1 MENLSACN
9 SNGRRKIS
17 VLATATLSAFLGKQ
31 PCLRMAQPSLLGES
45 SVFMYNV
52 SIINLVDVSTLL
64 ISNTLMHFCWGK
76 NQTNIT
82 THHVF
87 VALLLPNLPPSWS
100 SPCRIHFFS
109 TEPRVKLCTMTSLSA
124 SSVAMRSPSVQ
135 TDPKKVLSKIKSS
148 LCSFGSLPESPCTLP
163 CHNVLLRR
171 SESVGFGR
179 VVLCQ
184 LCH

>member
-1 MENLSACN
+1 MHSASSCG
-9 SNGRRKIS
+9 SWPNGRWKIS
-17 VLATATLSAFLGKQ
+17 ALATATDDGKSRCLQKQHSQYEAFLGKQ

-124 SSVAMRSPSVQ
+124 SSVAMPSRQ
-135 TDPKKVLSKIKSS
+135 TPRKS
-148 LCSFGSLPESPCTLP
+148 
-163 CHNVLLRR
+163 
-171 SESVGFGR
+171 
-179 VVLCQ
+179 CQ
-184 LCH
+184 R